1 MQRIEFDKLEIIEQL
16 NYINKELKTGML
28 SAICKNI
35 GVGRSTMADRS
46 KKVGYTYNQ
55 ETRQYHV
62 SNANVIQSHQSNVK
76 VPQDSVKRDVAPIE
90 DGITKE
96 MQKYRDDLIE
106 LVNYKADL
114 LEMLTY
120 YKNNTKIIEVPI
132 LDMNELSLDMQ
143 KNIINKSIKIYKPIQ
158 ELFDKVCSR
167 YPNFK
172 KQDMISLA
180 LLEFYNRYKK

>member
-28 SAICKNI
+28 SVICKNI

-62 SNANVIQSHQSNVK
+62 SNANVIQSHQNITK
-76 VPQDSVKRDVAPIE
+76 VSQESVKRDIAPIE

-106 LVNYKADL
+106 LVNYKSDII
-114 LEMLTY
+114 EMLKY
-120 YKNNTKIIEVPI
+120 HKNNINVINI
-132 LDMNELSLDMQ
+132 DMLDINSLPMELQ
-143 KNIINKSIKIYKPIQ
+143 KDIINKSIKVYEPVYK
-158 ELFDKVCSR
+158 LFDEICSQ
-167 YPNFK
+167 YPSYK
-172 KQDMISLA
+172 KQDMLSLMIY
-180 LLEFYNRYKK
+180 EFYNKYKK